1 MVKRTP
7 ILATTRHK
15 TDSLKYCSRIAL
27 LLPLMVIPAVA
38 AFAAD
43 PPGTATPQDTASPA
57 KKPTKPTAPELA
69 ESNVVVRFGLH
80 DSYNRLVLHWPD
92 AVRATATVKNGIA
105 TISFDRKARIDAT
118 QMAEILPDAL
128 KSARLRPDGMALT
141 FPVPAGRSLHCH
153 TRNGLVIIDLVK
165 AGMAPPEA
173 DTPAA
178 QAKSA
183 AEPSTSAAEPA
194 GTPPAPHPRIKPGP
208 APIAAP
214 TAQAMVA
221 PIATE
226 RAPAAPPQAVA
237 PAPSDTQ
244 ISLAP
249 LPDPVLLADTPN
261 HQLRVRG
268 TPIDDG
274 WSLRFEWSGPT
285 KASVFVLKNVGWIVF
300 DKPVTLLIQPVSA
313 DEKSP
318 NLVQISNPSATLLRV
333 PMPRNARLIVG
344 RAGNNWLVDIRRRNP
359 NEAETQSGPSINFK
373 AGLFPVASPGRP
385 VTLADPD
392 TGEVLLAVP
401 VDVPGSHFNGNEDHG
416 TYHVLPTSQGLL
428 FRPESD
434 TMRLGITEEGVR
446 VTASPAGVTVD
457 RN

>member
-1 MVKRTP
+1 MVKRTQ

-15 TDSLKYCSRIAL
+15 LDGLKCCSRIAL
-27 LLPLMVIPAVA
+27 LLPLMVIPAVG

-43 PPGTATPQDTASPA
+43 PPSTEAAQDTASPA
-57 KKPTKPTAPELA
+57 KKLAKPTTPELA

-92 AVRATATVKNGIA
+92 PVRATATVKNGIA
-105 TISFDRKARIDAT
+105 TISFDRKARIDAA
-118 QMAEILPDAL
+118 QMAAILPDAL

-141 FPVPAGRSLHCH
+141 FPVPSGRSLHCH

-173 DTPAA
+173 DTPAG

-183 AEPSTSAAEPA
+183 AEPSTPAAAPA
-194 GTPPAPHPRIKPGP
+194 PTPHPRIKPGP
-208 APIAAP
+208 APVVAQTAP
-214 TAQAMVA
+214 PAEAE
-221 PIATE
+221 P
-226 RAPAAPPQAVA
+226 APAAPRQVPP
-237 PAPSDTQ
+237 PADTQ

-274 WSLRFEWSGPT
+274 WSLRFEWAGPT
-285 KASVFVLKNVGWIVF
+285 KAAVFVLKNVGWIVF
-300 DKPVTLLIQPVSA
+300 DKPVTLLIQPVAA

-359 NEAETQSGPSINFK
+359 NDPETQSGPSINFK

-434 TMRLGITEEGVR
+434 TMRLGIAEEGVR

>member
-1 MVKRTP
+1 M
-7 ILATTRHK
+7 LATTRH
-15 TDSLKYCSRIAL
+15 TIDGLKYCSRFAL
-27 LLPLMVIPAVA
+27 LLPLILTSAGG

-43 PPGTATPQDTASPA
+43 PPGTQTPQDTASQTAPAA
-57 KKPTKPTAPELA
+57 KKQTKPNTPELA

-92 AVRATATVKNGIA
+92 PVRATATVKNGIA
-105 TISFDRKARIDAT
+105 TISFDRKARIDSA
-118 QMAEILPDAL
+118 QMAAILPDPL

-141 FPVPAGRSLHCH
+141 FPVPSGRSLHCH

-173 DTPAA
+173 DTPAG

-183 AEPSTSAAEPA
+183 AEPATPAAEPTA
-194 GTPPAPHPRIKPGP
+194 PPPAPHARVKPSAAQVVAQTAPSATPPVAIAHAPEEATPP
-208 APIAAP
+208 A
-214 TAQAMVA
+214 
-221 PIATE
+221 E
-226 RAPAAPPQAVA
+226 APP
-237 PAPSDTQ
+237 PADTQ

-285 KASVFVLKNVGWIVF
+285 KAAVFVLKNVGWMVF
-300 DKPVTLLIQPVSA
+300 DKPVTLLIQPVSP
-313 DEKSP
+313 DQKTP

-333 PMPRNARLIVG
+333 PMPKNARLIVG

-359 NEAETQSGPSINFK
+359 NDPEIQSGTSINFK

-434 TMRLGITEEGVR
+434 TMRLGIVEEGVR
-446 VTASPAGVTVD
+446 VTASPAGITVD